1 MSNPAKLLEQYLTV
15 VVPDDLTTSDQLLAE
30 IIQCISTPDDVDD
43 LLLNCQSA
51 LCAASTSDLQSSVMR
66 IQSRVL
72 LVLQRLCQTKY
83 QLCTFKQS
91 LFIVQDIV
99 CFILTSQKE
108 QSDNQVSDAIAS
120 IIQIILGV
128 HARQN
133 YAQWKQLVQIL
144 TQKELLPYTQ
154 NFDIKSACSS
164 NSGNANDSNDDRLM
178 RNLDFLDLQ
187 IQLTRSKQDYQS
199 LLCGKEAE
207 WNVKEPQA
215 QLYHEWKQFKDDI
228 AQLQQQLARET
239 KDLEL
244 VKEKHIK
251 YVNDI
256 NAKMKKL
263 RSDYSTQSDEC
274 KQLVR
279 QRDEALEEVVRL
291 KDQNQQLDSQLT
303 VSRKEV
309 EILKSQAEQRQADN
323 MQFRELQS
331 QQEEFKACEYR
342 LMKITEERDQLL
354 KAVHCLES
362 DNKEFQKKQATQN
375 DDIEHLR
382 AEISR
387 LQRQLS
393 SSDQKF
399 AELVNA
405 RRQDA
410 LKMAELRKQNE
421 ELSQRITSQNL
432 LQQQNG

>member
-15 VVPDDLTTSDQLLAE
+15 APDDLTTSNQLLAE
-30 IIQCISTPDDVDD
+30 INKCISTPDDVDD

-51 LCAASTSDLQSSVMR
+51 LCAAATSDLQSSVIR
-66 IQSRVL
+66 IQTRVL
-72 LVLQRLCQTKY
+72 LVLQRLCQDKF

-91 LFIVQDIV
+91 LCILQDII
-99 CFILTSQKE
+99 CSILTSQKE
-108 QSDNQVSDAIAS
+108 YSDNQASGVVAS
-120 IIQIILGV
+120 IIQITLGT

-133 YAQWKQLVQIL
+133 YAQWKLLVQIL
-144 TQKELLPYTQ
+144 TQKEFLIYAQ
-154 NFDIKSACSS
+154 NIDIKNICSS
-164 NSGNANDSNDDRLM
+164 NSVNDNDNDRLM
-178 RNLDFLDLQ
+178 RNLDHFDLQ
-187 IQLTRSKQDYQS
+187 IQLTRSKQDQQS
-199 LLCGKEAE
+199 LLRRKEAE

-263 RSDYSTQSDEC
+263 RSDYSAQSDEC
-274 KQLVR
+274 KQLIR
-279 QRDEALEEVVRL
+279 QRDKALEEVVSL

-303 VSRKEV
+303 ISRKEIEV
-309 EILKSQAEQRQADN
+309 LKSQAEQYQADN
-323 MQFRELQS
+323 TQFRELQS
-331 QQEEFKACEYR
+331 QQDEFKACKYR
-342 LMKITEERDQLL
+342 LMEITEERDQLL
-354 KAVHCLES
+354 KAVHSIES
-362 DNKEFQKKQATQN
+362 DNMEFQSKQATQN
-375 DDIEHLR
+375 DYIEHLR
-382 AEISR
+382 AENSR

-421 ELSQRITSQNL
+421 ELSQRVSSH
-432 LQQQNG
+432 QQQQLNS